1 MLGIVI
7 LTIVLL
13 MALKK
18 KDMKMTQPN
27 IEKIY
32 NDYIDEKQR
41 IFRQEMDKK
50 KRGDKKYYRPSSTG
64 MCSRKIYYET
74 IMRAEP
80 TNEAKPRGKRIM
92 RLGTIIHDDLQKAFE
107 FLKKKDP
114 NI

>member
-1 MLGIVI
+1 MRFVEILLGIVI

-50 KRGDKKYYRPSSTG
+50 KHIAMRNQARLRDVMAKNKN
-64 MCSRKIYYET
+64 SR
-74 IMRAEP
+74 RAA
-80 TNEAKPRGKRIM
+80 NV
-92 RLGTIIHDDLQKAFE
+92 
-107 FLKKKDP
+107 
-114 NI
+114 